1 MSHVSPDERKS
12 AGLPFGGTLAW
23 RWTFLAPLVVGVG
36 GWFWTGV
43 IDSQAA
49 CRRGEPLPSEALLGW
64 AALLAIAVL
73 ATIVLARRERLRLVE
88 TATVAVTVAGLGA
101 FAVFLARAVW
111 FIAHG
116 CAS

>member
-1 MSHVSPDERKS
+1 M
-12 AGLPFGGTLAW
+12 GTLVW
-23 RWTFLAPLVVGVG
+23 KWTLLAPLVIGVG
-36 GWFWTGV
+36 GWLWNGG
-43 IDSQAA
+43 IYSQAA
-49 CRRGEPLPSEALLGW
+49 CRRGEPLPSETLFGW

-88 TATVAVTVAGLGA
+88 TATAAVTVAGLGA
-101 FAVFLARAVW
+101 FAVILAGAVW